1 MKSSRENRVIET
13 PRLLIRLPQADD
25 VKAILKIC
33 NSEHVLRYNAMN
45 KVSTAELIK
54 KFETPH
60 ESYWTFHLVCKESN
74 EIIGAVFIEP
84 DTLRYKVRSVSI
96 SYYLDE
102 AKTQNGYM
110 HEALNEVL
118 NYIFTILKMDIVTA
132 RVFSPNIA
140 SIRLLKKLGFL
151 HEGTLRH
158 AVCGYEDVIYD
169 DLLFSLFKSEFEYLE
184 NKKTISK

>member
-60 ESYWTFHLVCKESN
+60 ES
-74 EIIGAVFIEP
+74 
-84 DTLRYKVRSVSI
+84 
-96 SYYLDE
+96 
-102 AKTQNGYM
+102 
-110 HEALNEVL
+110 
-118 NYIFTILKMDIVTA
+118 
-132 RVFSPNIA
+132 
-140 SIRLLKKLGFL
+140 
-151 HEGTLRH
+151 
-158 AVCGYEDVIYD
+158 
-169 DLLFSLFKSEFEYLE
+169 
-184 NKKTISK
+184 